1 LIETT
6 NDIDKAVK
14 RITTE
19 GKMDTD
25 QAENMKAELLELL
38 SHQEVKSWFD
48 GTYRVVNERNI
59 LTGANGLKRPDRI
72 MISNDGVVVVDYK
85 SGEHESD
92 NYKYQLRSYI
102 RELKNCGYENVTGF
116 IWYTRQN
123 KRVGV

>member
-1 LIETT
+1 MIETT
-6 NDIDKAVK
+6 ADIDKAVK

-19 GKMDTD
+19 GKMDVDKGET
-25 QAENMKAELLELL
+25 MKTELLEMLGD
-38 SHQEVKSWFD
+38 QEVKSWFD

-59 LTGANGLKRPDRI
+59 LTGTNGLKRPDRI
-72 MISNDGVVVVDYK
+72 MIGENGVVVVDYK
-85 SGEHESD
+85 SGETESE

-102 RELKNCGYENVTGF
+102 RELKNCGYKNVSGF